1 MYMPLNASPATFLP
15 VAVCGIGCRFPGDV
29 GTTAAFWSLLQER
42 RTGIGD
48 IPADRWD
55 ADLFFSAETD
65 SRGKM
70 RTKWGGFLSTDVF
83 GMDPAFFDMSPREVI
98 SMDPQQRLLL
108 QVAYEAIQDAGMR
121 LEDLRGQRTG
131 VFVGMSTSD
140 FGQRQQDGTRSDIFA
155 GTGSAFSI
163 ASNRISHR
171 FDLKGPSV
179 TIDTACSSALVAVD
193 QAVRNIAMGACD
205 MAIAG
210 GVNIMLDPRP
220 FIAFSSA
227 NMLSPTGQIY
237 TFDSR
242 ANGFVRS
249 EGCGLVLLKPLS
261 RALADGD
268 QIYGVIRQ
276 TAVNQDGHT
285 KTLTSPSGAAQEAML
300 HSLISNAGV
309 SPDRIGYV
317 EAHGTGT
324 PIGDPIESTA
334 IGRALGRPAGRANDR
349 MLAVGSFKPNLGHLE
364 SASGIVGFIKTLLS
378 VQRGTVLPNRNFE
391 TPNPSIPFDALGIT
405 VPQEAR
411 PYDTDPDLTRMA
423 VVNSFGFGGTNA
435 SALIEEFRDNR
446 PAPAVGR
453 LAPAFPDRP
462 LVVPVS
468 AGSKP
473 ALRLWAAR
481 LAVELEDGGPLG
493 SASVDTIAGL
503 LRNRDA
509 LAERAALVV
518 EPTRAGLAEALRHL
532 AEGTP
537 FDKGVNAPAVL
548 TGRSDSAPRVALAF
562 SGQGGQWWAMSRR
575 LLKEEPIY
583 RRTVE
588 MVDEALR
595 PLNGWSTVEEMLR
608 PEAESRINQ
617 ADLTQASIFSN
628 QIGLYEMWKEKGFR
642 PSYLIGH
649 SFGEVAATY
658 TAGVIDLD
666 TVARIITARGKIPHG
681 STRRGAMAA
690 VGLTVEQLS
699 PLLPTDGSVVIAA
712 FNGPVAQTISGME
725 APLDAVLTE
734 VRRLYPDALARRMT
748 MDFGWHSEHLDDCE
762 AAFRAELGP
771 VLCKDPNMPIIS
783 TVTGMFETRFDLDYW
798 WANLRQP
805 VSYTAA
811 VNFCFTLGID
821 TFLEVGPHRTL
832 TPLIRGIA
840 DEAGAKVTAINSL
853 DRGADDYWTLAR
865 AEAVL
870 LNRGVPLSRPT
881 RAAAGQTKLPLMP
894 WANQHLSELPPTA
907 RRFLFERP
915 RHPLLGL
922 RDQTPEPRWT
932 GELILANF
940 KFLAD
945 HRVNSD
951 CLFPAVGYIEM
962 MGAALRDHAGDG
974 PVELR
979 DFVIHD
985 ALSIGADDIIQ
996 LMTEYSPASGRLRVS
1011 SLTRGDEA
1019 GWRLRAEAYGWRHDF
1034 DLGRAEP
1041 DRSMTDAPPAV
1052 AKDDFYQ
1059 LALDFGLEYGP
1070 TFQPMQA
1077 VWRQSPNSMLARL
1090 KTVASPDLAKGF
1102 HGFPGLFDGVL
1113 QSCIA
1118 LAALQAAE
1126 ARKAT
1131 ADQGKTIT
1139 DAPRVIL
1146 PVGAKR
1152 IRLAAPLTDTLWV
1165 ETAVHSGEGTLDF
1178 TAYDDGDRPL
1188 MVIDGLATR
1197 TLETAAKADSGN
1209 GDVYSERLE
1218 PCDLGDAHPVPAS
1231 WLVIG
1236 DASETAP
1243 ALLAALVSEGCDL
1256 QTTDIAPFAAMDAAA
1271 AGTVLSGFLQ
1281 GVAHPP
1287 AILFCGLAAG
1297 HGLSDAADGS
1307 AVLAA
1312 AERQTRALVTLGKA
1326 IATLPEGKPRP
1337 RLAVLTAEARQ
1348 IDRNPVAGIAGV
1360 VQSALVGLTR
1370 TLGNELQ
1377 ETRVT
1382 QIDTDHAG
1390 LSDAKALAHLLLQS
1404 SPEPEFILRD
1414 GSARRVRLEKK
1425 ALSAVTPSRFDIDTR
1440 SSDENF
1446 GITMS
1451 SPGVVDNILLREMD
1465 RPRPGPG
1472 EVIVEVAAVGLNFR
1486 DVMAATSIL
1495 PDELEGDEAYWRN
1508 LGLEFSGRVAEVGEG
1523 VDRYRPGDRVMG
1535 MGKGY
1540 LRRFAKSSA
1549 AALMRVPDHI
1559 DPTDAATLPVAYLTA
1574 HYALA
1579 HLGRLDSGE
1588 SVLVHL
1594 ASGGVGLAA
1603 INVARHLG
1611 ATVLATAG
1619 TEAKRNHLRGL
1630 GIEQVMNSR
1639 GLDFARQTR
1648 AVTGGR
1654 GVDVVLN
1661 ALSGAGIDKSLEALA
1676 PFGRLV
1682 EIGKRDL
1689 AADKPIGLKSLYHN
1703 NSYCVV
1709 DLSTLPM
1716 LKPALF
1722 ARLLAE
1728 VEALVAQGIYLPLT
1742 ATHYPLSD
1750 TAEAVRC
1757 LSRAQHIG
1765 KVIVDVAANPVV
1777 TVDRDTTR
1785 PIRFDRAGSYLVTG
1799 GLKGFGAQIG
1809 NWLSAQ
1815 GAGRVI
1821 LANRSG
1827 QPDAATAAL
1836 IEAMRARGTE
1846 VITAALDVTDP
1857 ESVLSV
1863 VAEHGTGERPLRGI
1877 FHAAAVIEDGFV
1889 TQLNAGMIT
1898 RVLGP
1903 KVAGAINLAQAV
1915 SAEGLVLDHFTCFS
1929 SIAQLIGSP
1938 GQGNYTAANSVLN
1951 AFAEYRRARGLAG
1964 NSVAWGMIGGSGFVS
1979 RSEAMTNYLDSM
1991 GIRPVADADA
2001 SAALGT
2007 LLRAERPYAA
2017 FAKVDW
2023 ATITRAFP
2031 SVAANPKLAS
2041 MLEST
2046 AGGGSRIQS
2055 ELASRPRPEW
2065 EGILS
2070 TLIRTEVARVLKVDA
2085 AGIPV
2090 DQKLTELGLDSLSSF
2105 ELKNRI
2111 EAKVEVS
2118 IPVARFLQAPTITG
2132 LSRLVA
2138 SAFETKLKLAEQKA
2152 AHDATSAG
2160 GPGQGRGTADLAVL
2174 GRQVEALSRPGL
2186 PMTSRLAA
2194 EDLVL
2199 TASATTTDS
2208 PAVLSDRL
2216 ARLCARHD
2224 ALRLCLAPD
2233 ALGTLHLT
2241 LGEAIAFGPVV
2252 PLQPEAAGPLWSA
2265 TLTPSDDDRQTLTL
2279 RAHRAA
2285 ADMAS
2290 LRAVLDQLSGAAPI
2304 PDAVL
2309 PLAEALHRLEAAED
2323 SPDRLAC
2330 IAYWTETLQTAPAAV
2345 PVPKRARALA
2355 PVGLGLNR
2363 GTVEVVTADL
2373 EDAARSL
2380 RPETA
2385 EAVAL
2390 AAFGRALFLNLGQAD
2405 LTVERHLANRDG
2417 ALSPVV
2423 GPLAASIPALLFRL
2437 DQPVELVDR
2446 TRADL
2451 ARDDRRRGIDL
2462 AVIEATMCADLR
2474 ARDVVPRQFGFA
2486 LTEDPATEESFP
2498 VTANDLQ
2505 LIVRRAGDDLRV
2517 QLTRDTAVFSEEQAQ
2532 AILESFAAE
2541 LADLGSPKPRRLS
2554 IRSRSAREETAPAPR
2569 NQTVLAAPS
2578 AATGSNET
2586 ELPLTVNQSTI
2597 LSAITHP
2604 LVTPEF
2610 RNCWMI
2616 SSAFAVR
2623 PQFDL
2628 ARLASSLAQ
2637 LVARHEAMRTRF
2649 EIADNGTIRA
2659 FLRPHAQPPL
2669 TVEDAPSV
2677 DMAERRAEEIALAE
2691 IDPFSEDLF
2700 QVHVIRFGSEGD
2712 ILVAKGH
2719 HAVFDGYSV
2728 GLLVEEMVM
2737 AYLGL
2742 SLPQVGL
2749 TTLEFIKRFERSQ
2762 DPEAIARRDAQIE
2775 RLFAKPVLKTPQ
2787 IYLPG
2792 KEKTVGLLGH
2802 RGTELVTTF
2811 TADQSDLLKSC
2822 ASAQGT
2828 TVSALTSAALAQ
2840 ALCAIGNVPE
2850 VMLFQPVSMRVG
2862 NELTNYVNWVAS
2874 DTFSRLSADM
2884 TLLEAARKVQSD
2896 TTAQLNCAP
2905 MFGLRYRM
2913 SADGHYDERSVM
2925 TERYMSGM
2933 LTHTKWSHGT
2943 ISAQLQRLD
2952 TSFEEIDLGIFK
2964 VRQIKLRRIDATL
2977 AHVQVRSF
2985 ETDDGFGL
2993 RTIYASDL
3001 IAGSTARGIMDSIS
3015 ESLASVMAR
3024 A

>member
-1 MYMPLNASPATFLP
+1 MYMSPNASPATFLP

-29 GTTAAFWSLLQER
+29 GDAAAFWSLLSEK
-42 RTGIGD
+42 RTGIGT

-55 ADLFFSAETD
+55 ADLFFNAETD

-108 QVAYEAIQDAGMR
+108 QVAYEAVQDAGMR

-171 FDLKGPSV
+171 FDLRGPSV
-179 TIDTACSSALVAVD
+179 TIDTACSSALVAID

-205 MAIAG
+205 MALAG

-237 TFDSR
+237 TFDQR

-249 EGCGLVLLKPLS
+249 EGSGLVLLKPLA

-300 HSLISNAGV
+300 HSLLSNAGV

-334 IGRALGRPAGRANDR
+334 IGRALGRPAGRAEGR
-349 MLAVGSFKPNLGHLE
+349 LLPVGSFKPNLGHLE

-411 PYDTDPDLTRMA
+411 AYDSDPDLTRMG

-435 SALIEEFRDNR
+435 SALIEEFRDTR

-453 LAPAFPDRP
+453 LASAFPDRP

-473 ALRLWAAR
+473 AARLWAAR
-481 LAVELEDGGPLG
+481 LADDIENGPLG
-493 SASVDTIAGL
+493 GLPVETISAL

-518 EPTRAGLAEALRHL
+518 EPTRASLTEALRHV
-532 AEGTP
+532 AGATP
-537 FDKGVNAPAVL
+537 FDKGTNAPAVL

-575 LLKEEPIY
+575 LLKEEPVY

-608 PEAESRINQ
+608 PEAESRINR

-699 PLLPTDGSVVIAA
+699 PLLPADGSVVIAA

-762 AAFRAELGP
+762 AAFRAELGHIA
-771 VLCKDPNMPIIS
+771 CKDPNMPIIS
-783 TVTGMFETRFDLDYW
+783 TVTGMFETRFDLNYW

-853 DRGADDYWTLAR
+853 DRAADDFWTLAR

-870 LNRGVPLSRPT
+870 LNRGVPLSRPA
-881 RAAAGQTKLPLMP
+881 RPAAGQAKLPLMP
-894 WANQHLSELPPTA
+894 WANQHLSELPPNS

-932 GELILANF
+932 GELMLANF

-962 MGAALRDHAGDG
+962 MGAALRDHSGDG

-979 DFVIHD
+979 DFAIHD

-996 LMTEYSPASGRLRVS
+996 LMTEYSPDSGRLRIS

-1034 DLGRAEP
+1034 DIDAPAPDLG
-1041 DRSMTDAPPAV
+1041 MTDTPPAV
-1052 AKDDFYQ
+1052 AKNDFYQ
-1059 LALDFGLEYGP
+1059 LALGFGLEYGP
-1070 TFQPMQA
+1070 TFQPMQG
-1077 VWRQSPNSMLARL
+1077 VWRQGPNAILARL
-1090 KTVASPDLAKGF
+1090 RNAAGTDVATGY

-1113 QSCIA
+1113 QACIA
-1118 LAALQAAE
+1118 LAALEAAE
-1126 ARKAT
+1126 ARKAL
-1131 ADQGKTIT
+1131 ADTDPAKA

-1152 IRLAAPLTDTLWV
+1152 IRLAAPLTDALWV

-1178 TAYDDGDRPL
+1178 AAYDDGHRPL
-1188 MVIDGLATR
+1188 LVIDGLATR
-1197 TLETAAKADSGN
+1197 TLETAATAESGT
-1209 GDVYSERLE
+1209 GEVYSERLE
-1218 PCDLGDAHPVPAS
+1218 PFDVSEAPHAPAS

-1236 DASETAP
+1236 DAAETAP
-1243 ALLAALVSEGCDL
+1243 ALLAALGIAGCTV
-1256 QTTDIAPFAAMDAAA
+1256 QTTGIAPFAAMDSAAA
-1271 AGTVLSGFLQ
+1271 DAVLSGFLQ
-1281 GVAHPP
+1281 SAAHAP
-1287 AILFCGLAAG
+1287 AFLFSNLGAAQA
-1297 HGLSDAADGS
+1297 LPNDADGA
-1307 AVLAA
+1307 AVLQA
-1312 AERQTRALVTLGKA
+1312 AEALTRALVTLGKA
-1326 IATLPEGKPRP
+1326 IANLPEGKVRP
-1337 RLAVLTAEARQ
+1337 RLAVLTVDARQ
-1348 IDRNPVAGIAGV
+1348 IDQNPAAGIAGV

-1377 ETRVT
+1377 DTRVT
-1382 QIDTDHAG
+1382 QIDIDRAG
-1390 LSDAKALAHLLLQS
+1390 LSAATALADLLLQS
-1404 SPEPEFILRD
+1404 SPEPEFVLRD
-1414 GSARRVRLEKK
+1414 GTARRVRLEKK
-1425 ALSAVTPSRFDIDTR
+1425 ALPAVTPSRFDIDTAT
-1440 SSDENF
+1440 SDENF

-1451 SPGVVDNILLREMD
+1451 SPGVVDNILLREKEH
-1465 RPRPGPG
+1465 PRPGKG
-1472 EVIVEVAAVGLNFR
+1472 EVVVEVAAVGLNFR

-1508 LGLEFSGRVAEVGEG
+1508 LGLEFAGRVVDVGEG

-1540 LRRFAKSSA
+1540 LRRFAKTSA
-1549 AALMRVPDHI
+1549 STLMRVPDRI
-1559 DPTDAATLPVAYLTA
+1559 TLQDAATLPVAYLTA

-1579 HLGRLDSGE
+1579 RLGRLEAGE

-1611 ATVLATAG
+1611 AEVLATAG
-1619 TEAKRNHLRGL
+1619 TEAKRSHLRGL
-1630 GIEQVMNSR
+1630 GIAHVMNSR

-1648 AVTGGR
+1648 DATGGR

-1676 PFGRLV
+1676 PFGRVV

-1722 ARLLAE
+1722 ERLLAE
-1728 VEALVAQGIYLPLT
+1728 VEALVAQGVYLPLT
-1742 ATHYPLSD
+1742 ATRYPLTE

-1777 TVDRDTTR
+1777 TVERDTAR
-1785 PIRFDRAGSYLVTG
+1785 PIRFDRNASYLVTG
-1799 GLKGFGAQIG
+1799 GLKGFGAKIG
-1809 NWLSAQ
+1809 NWLSEQ

-1836 IEAMRARGTE
+1836 IRAMRARGTE
-1846 VITAALDVTDP
+1846 VVTAALDVTDP
-1857 ESVLSV
+1857 ASVRGV
-1863 VAEHGTGERPLRGI
+1863 VAAHGTGERPLRGI

-1903 KVAGAINLAQAV
+1903 KVAGAVNLAQA
-1915 SAEGLVLDHFTCFS
+1915 ATDAGLVLDHFTCFS

-1951 AFAEYRRARGLAG
+1951 AFAEYRRARGLSG

-2007 LLRAERPYAA
+2007 LLRAESPYAA

-2041 MLEST
+2041 MLEAS
-2046 AGGGSRIQS
+2046 ARGGSRIQS
-2055 ELASRPRPEW
+2055 ELTSRPRAEW

-2138 SAFETKLKLAEQKA
+2138 SAFEVKLKLAEQKA
-2152 AHDATSAG
+2152 AHDASSAG
-2160 GPGQGRGTADLAVL
+2160 GAGQGGGSAELPVL
-2174 GRQVEALSRPGL
+2174 GRQIEALSRPGL

-2194 EDLVL
+2194 EDAVL
-2199 TASATTTDS
+2199 TANATTTAS
-2208 PAVLSDRL
+2208 AETLAERL
-2216 ARLCARHD
+2216 ALLCERHD
-2224 ALRLCLAPD
+2224 ALRLWLAPD
-2233 ALGTLHLT
+2233 ALGTLRLT
-2241 LGEAIAFGPVV
+2241 LGEAIAFADATPIRSD
-2252 PLQPEAAGPLWSA
+2252 AAGPLWQATLSA
-2265 TLTPSDDDRQTLTL
+2265 TTHGEQRLTL

-2285 ADMAS
+2285 ADAAS
-2290 LRAVLDQLSGAAPI
+2290 LHAVLDQLAGTAAI
-2304 PDAVL
+2304 PDAPP
-2309 PLAEALHRLEAAED
+2309 PLTAALRQLEAAED
-2323 SPDRLAC
+2323 SADRLAC
-2330 IAYWTETLQTAPAAV
+2330 LAHWTETLQSAPAAV
-2345 PVPKRARALA
+2345 PVPDRARALA

-2363 GTVEVVTADL
+2363 GTVELVTADL

-2380 RPETA
+2380 HPETA

-2390 AAFGRALFLNLGQAD
+2390 AAFGRALFLNLGPAD

-2417 ALSPVV
+2417 ALTYIV
-2423 GPLAASIPALLFRL
+2423 GPLASSLPALLFRL
-2437 DQPVELVDR
+2437 DRPADLVERVS
-2446 TRADL
+2446 ANL
-2451 ARDDRRRGIDL
+2451 ARDNKWNGIDL
-2462 AVIEATMCADLR
+2462 AVIEATLGADLR
-2474 ARDVVPRQFGFA
+2474 AREVVPRQFGFA
-2486 LTEDPATEESFP
+2486 LTQDPLTEDSFP

-2505 LIVRRAGDDLRV
+2505 MVVSHVGHDLRV
-2517 QLTRDTAVFSEEQAQ
+2517 QLTRDTAVFSDEQAH

-2554 IRSRSAREETAPAPR
+2554 IRSRSAREETAPAAR
-2569 NQTVLAAPS
+2569 NAAPLVAPS
-2578 AATGSNET
+2578 AATGSAEM

-2597 LSAITHP
+2597 LSAIAHP
-2604 LVTPEF
+2604 MATPGF
-2610 RNCWMI
+2610 RSSWMI

-2628 ARLASSLAQ
+2628 ARLGPSLAQ

-2649 EIADNGTIRA
+2649 TVADDGTMRA
-2659 FLRPHAQPPL
+2659 FLRPNAPPPL
-2669 TVEDAPSV
+2669 TVEEAASF
-2677 DMAERRAEEIALAE
+2677 DMAEHLATKIAVAE
-2691 IDPFSEDLF
+2691 IDPFTDDLF
-2700 QVHVIRFGSEGD
+2700 QVHVIRVGTEGD
-2712 ILVAKGH
+2712 VLVAKGH
-2719 HAVFDGYSV
+2719 HAVFDGYSL
-2728 GLLVEEMVM
+2728 GLMVEEMVM

-2749 TTLEFIKRFERSQ
+2749 TTLDFIKRFELSQ
-2762 DPEAIARRDAQIE
+2762 DAEALARRGAEME
-2775 RLFAKPVLKTPQ
+2775 RLFAKPAFKTPK

-2792 KEKTVGLLGH
+2792 KEKTAGLLGH
-2802 RGTELVTTF
+2802 RGSEIVSTF
-2811 TADQSDLLKSC
+2811 SQDQSELLKSY
-2822 ASAQGT
+2822 ASSQGA
-2828 TVSALTSAALAQ
+2828 TVSALTSAALAN
-2840 ALCAIGNVPE
+2840 ALCTIGDAPE

-2874 DTFSRLSADM
+2874 DAFSRLSADM
-2884 TLLEAARKVQSD
+2884 TLLEAARQVQSD
-2896 TTAQLNCAP
+2896 TTAQLNSAP
-2905 MFGLRYRM
+2905 MFGLRHRM
-2913 SADGHYDERSVM
+2913 SADGQYDERSLL

-2933 LTHTKWSHGT
+2933 LTHTKWAHGT

-2964 VRQIKLRRIDATL
+2964 VRQLRLQRPNVSTV
-2977 AHVQVRSF
+2977 HVQVRSF
-2985 ETDDGFGL
+2985 ETEHGFGL
-2993 RTIYASDL
+2993 RTVYASDL
-3001 IAGSTARGIMDSIS
+3001 IAGSTAQAIRDSIF
-3015 ESLASVMAR
+3015 ESLASLMAQ